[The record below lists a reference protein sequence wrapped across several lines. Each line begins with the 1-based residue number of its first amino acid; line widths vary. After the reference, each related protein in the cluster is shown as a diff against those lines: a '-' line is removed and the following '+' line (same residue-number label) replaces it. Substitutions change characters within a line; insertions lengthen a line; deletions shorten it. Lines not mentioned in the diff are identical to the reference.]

1 MDSFIQNDIAS
12 LMSKVINPSELT
24 KVSASVFLP
33 KFKLEERFQLKN
45 ILSQIKGLSHIFS
58 TSLDLS
64 RLAQESLLVDD
75 VNHVVITQFRKST

>member
-33 KFKLEERFQLKN
+33 KMKLEERFQLKN